1 MLDWPGLGWHH
12 NDTIG
17 VPNKDLPMCPSGT
30 LFGDNPC
37 RVGAWADG
45 NAAMPVKPN
54 PFAAEVDA
62 LSGDGFRMPREA
74 VQTRRCRE
82 LVGVGDHD
90 EAAEGRRPRPSCPRC
105 KSGDCP
111 MDGRAPAGHA
121 RRGCGGC
128 GLRLG
133 PLSGTAFE
141 SARRALWR
149 WALLM
154 RLMCLNAQPDA
165 CAGLCGISHQTAWE
179 RRHGVMATIDG
190 CQGRIVL
197 RDKAWVDETCVT
209 DPDLKGEPGWRP
221 RRGPSRNEICI
232 AVAIDAHKNVA
243 AVRCGH
249 GKPSARRIKD
259 ALRSHIA
266 GGAEIFHDMEKSH
279 KSLLRAAK
287 GADRPCKA
295 DAKDPEY
302 LEHMAMVNNLCSR
315 IRRYLGGY
323 VGMDLKYL
331 QSYLNWYAYL
341 FRVKQAEERW
351 PKVER
356 VLRHLVMADASFR
369 SSRKR
374 EQHHTG

>member
-1 MLDWPGLGWHH
+1 M
-12 NDTIG
+12 
-17 VPNKDLPMCPSGT
+17 
-30 LFGDNPC
+30 FGDNPC

-45 NAAMPVKPN
+45 NAAMPVRPN

-62 LSGDGFRMPREA
+62 LSGDGFRMLQEA

-82 LVGVGDHD
+82 LVGVGDYG
-90 EAAEGRRPRPSCPRC
+90 EAAERWRPRPSCPRC
-105 KSGDCP
+105 KSGDCST
-111 MDGRAPAGHA
+111 DGRTPAGHA
-121 RRGCGGC
+121 RWGCGGC
-128 GLRLG
+128 GLRFG
-133 PLSGTAFE
+133 SLSGTVFE
-141 SARRALWR
+141 NAKRALWR
-149 WALLM
+149 WVLFI
-154 RLMCLNAQPDA
+154 RLMCFNAQLDA
-165 CAGLCGISHQTAWE
+165 CAELCGISHQTAWE
-179 RRHGVMATIDG
+179 WRHRVMATIDG
-190 CQGRIVL
+190 YQDRIVL
-197 RDKAWVDETCVT
+197 RDKVWIDEMYVT
-209 DPDLKGEPGWRP
+209 DSDLRGEPGWRP
-221 RRGPSRNEICI
+221 RRGLSRNKIRI
-232 AVAIDAHKNVA
+232 AVAIDAHKNVV

-266 GGAEIFHDMEKSH
+266 EGAETFHDMEKSH
-279 KSLLRAAK
+279 KSLLRAVK

-295 DAKDPEY
+295 DTKDPEY
-302 LEHMAMVNNLCSR
+302 LEHMAMVNNLCSW

-356 VLRHLVMADASFR
+356 VLRHPVMADASFR

>member
-1 MLDWPGLGWHH
+1 
-12 NDTIG
+12 
-17 VPNKDLPMCPSGT
+17 MCPSGT

-45 NAAMPVKPN
+45 NAAMPVRPN
-54 PFAAEVDA
+54 PFAAGVDA

-82 LVGVGDHD
+82 LVGVGDYD
-90 EAAEGRRPRPSCPRC
+90 EAAERWRPRPSCPRC
-105 KSGDCP
+105 KSGDCST
-111 MDGRAPAGHA
+111 DGRTPAGHA
-121 RRGCGGC
+121 RWECGGC
-128 GLRLG
+128 GLRFG
-133 PLSGTAFE
+133 SLSGTVFE
-141 SARRALWR
+141 SAKEALWR
-149 WALLM
+149 WVLLI
-154 RLMCLNAQPDA
+154 RLMCLDAQLDA
-165 CAGLCGISHQTAWE
+165 CAELCGISHQTAWE
-179 RRHGVMATIDG
+179 WRHGVMATIDG

-197 RDKAWVDETCVT
+197 RDKVWIDETCVT
-209 DPDLKGEPGWRP
+209 DSDLKGEPGWRP
-221 RRGPSRNEICI
+221 RRGLSRNEICI
-232 AVAIDAHKNVA
+232 AVAIDAHKNVV

-266 GGAEIFHDMEKSH
+266 EGAETFHGMERSH
-279 KSLLRAAK
+279 KSLLRAVK
-287 GADRPCKA
+287 GVDRPCKA
-295 DAKDPEY
+295 DTKDPEY

-315 IRRYLGGY
+315 IRRYPRGY